1 MALHITIEYCAPCNY
16 EPHALELA
24 AKLLKLKLD
33 IASLTLVPRDD
44 RCFEVI
50 VNGKKIHSKAD
61 TDDFPQPD
69 TILHAIRAM
78 R

>member
-33 IASLTLVPRDD
+33 IATLTLVPRDG
-44 RCFEVI
+44 RLFEVI
-50 VNGKKIHSKAD
+50 VNGKKIHSKAA
-61 TDDFPQPD
+61 TDDFPRPEV
-69 TILHAIRAM
+69 ILHAVRAL